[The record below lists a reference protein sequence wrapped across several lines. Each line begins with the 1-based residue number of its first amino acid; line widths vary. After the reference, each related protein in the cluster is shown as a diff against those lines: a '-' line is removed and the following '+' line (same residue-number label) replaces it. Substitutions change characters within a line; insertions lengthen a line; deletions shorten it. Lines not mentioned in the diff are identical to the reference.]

1 MTTDKKRLAET
12 IKYNARVLSAVEDAT
27 AFRIAYKTPNG
38 WKRLIVPFNAEVILR
53 EAAAEIVEER
63 LDTLVP
69 LAAEIVINK
78 ALDKLVDDLAVDD
91 VEVILRGVC

>member
-1 MTTDKKRLAET
+1 MTIDKKKLAEA

-27 AFRIAYKTPNG
+27 AFRVAYKTANG
-38 WKRLIVPFNAEVILR
+38 WKRLIVPPIAEVILR
-53 EAAAEIVEER
+53 EAAVEIVKER

-91 VEVILRGVC
+91 IEVILRGVC